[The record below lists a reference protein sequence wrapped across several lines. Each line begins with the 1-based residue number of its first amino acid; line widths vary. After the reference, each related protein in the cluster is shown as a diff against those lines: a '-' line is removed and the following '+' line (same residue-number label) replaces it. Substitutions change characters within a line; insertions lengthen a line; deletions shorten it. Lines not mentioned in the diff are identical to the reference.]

1 MLRLFSTRAISR
13 NAVAATAATLCPRR
27 WNSEKATDAKEEP
40 KKEEEAEIE
49 APNAEHN
56 EHLKVQ
62 LKDANEKILELKK
75 DHMYALAETDNVRRI
90 SKEDVDK
97 ARSYGVTSFGK
108 DMLEVTDTLEKA
120 IEAFQKLPKKEYDE
134 NKAVQSIYTGV
145 KMSHAVLLKNLSKH
159 GIEKIDIKIGE
170 TFDPHRHE
178 ALFKAPVTVDC
189 PAEHVAV
196 VVKSGYMIKDR
207 GLRATQVGVAEKMD

>member
-1 MLRLFSTRAISR
+1 MLRLFSTRALSR
-13 NAVAATAATLCPRR
+13 NAVAATAATLCTRR
-27 WNSEKATDAKEEP
+27 WNSEKAKDTKEES
-40 KKEEEAEIE
+40 KKEEEPEIE

-62 LKDANEKILELKK
+62 LKDAADKIAELKK
-75 DHMYALAETDNVRRI
+75 DLMYALAETDNVRRI

-108 DMLEVTDTLEKA
+108 DMLEVSDTLEKG
-120 IEAFQKLPKKEYDE
+120 IEAFQKLPQKEIDG

-145 KMSHAVLLKNLSKH
+145 KMSQAVLLKNFTKH
-159 GIEKIDIKIGE
+159 GIEKIDVAIGE

-189 PAEHVAV
+189 PEDHVAV
-196 VVKSGYMIKDR
+196 VVKSGFMIKDR
-207 GLRATQVGVAEKMD
+207 VLRATQVGVAEKMD